1 MDIYISIPNDF
12 AKAMNEQDIEQALKL
27 NFIIDQYRQGNVGLK
42 DAYHFLDMNELD
54 FLTACNERGVAR
66 QTYVD
71 EQELAL
77 EFYQLSKNYTP
88 KSVSL

>member
-12 AKAMNEQDIEQALKL
+12 AQAMSQQDIEQALKL

-42 DAYHFLDMNELD
+42 DAYRFLNMNELD
-54 FLTACNERGVAR
+54 FLTACNERGVSR

-71 EQELAL
+71 EQELEL
-77 EFYQLSKNYTP
+77 EFNQVLQHYQEKTVRL
-88 KSVSL
+88 

>member
-1 MDIYISIPNDF
+1 MEIYITIPNDF
-12 AKAMNEQDIEQALKL
+12 AQSMSYADIEKSLKL

-42 DAYHFLDMNELD
+42 DAYRFLGMNELD

-77 EFYQLSKNYTP
+77 EFDNILQLKR
-88 KSVSL
+88 

>member
-42 DAYHFLDMNELD
+42 DAYRFLNMNELD
-54 FLTACNERGVAR
+54 FLTACNERGVSR

-77 EFYQLSKNYTP
+77 EFYQLSKHYTP
-88 KSVSL
+88 KSINL

>member
-42 DAYHFLDMNELD
+42 DAYRFLNMNELD
-54 FLTACNERGVAR
+54 FLTACNERGVSR

-77 EFYQLSKNYTP
+77 EFYQLSRNYTP
-88 KSVSL
+88 KSISL